1 MSLVIDVPPGIVA
14 LLLVPIDAQQPAG
27 YFDVE
32 DETYQAID
40 QEMVKLGGLHEAGI
54 DWPYIDEAA
63 RQYLATQCK
72 HFRIVAHLQTAWLR
86 TRQWPQWADALG
98 LLAGMVEQYWDSA
111 HPKPGPTGYLAK
123 RKQVKAL
130 LQRLSEAL
138 VGLDHLSFNPVHQ
151 ASAEQALT
159 RLHSRVEAA
168 QLDQCDLDTLHQ
180 ALARHAVQAV
190 ESPAATTVRGPWSQA
205 DAAFTPAFL
214 SSANPLPAGNEREQ
228 RRAVLSM
235 AELVNQQDVYD
246 PTGYQL
252 RRFGLW
258 AHLHA
263 APSVTRDRLTE
274 LMAVPRDIVAGYE
287 DALASN
293 AFDPGLLLRIE
304 KSVSAAPYWLRGSFL
319 AASVAARL
327 EMNEVADGIRQACA
341 RFVRRVPALMELCFS
356 DGTAFVDA
364 PTQAWLTGADGAE
377 RSSSS
382 AVQEYAGL
390 RDELVTQLN
399 HEGVEVV
406 LLRLQEMQAAYRA
419 PRQRCYATV
428 IAADV
433 LAARGLGWLATD
445 LCANVARVMQ
455 ATPAAQWEPDLYQ
468 KLVEQHPAE
477 LAAAMTAVK
486 G

>member
-14 LLLVPIDAQQPAG
+14 LLLAPIDVQQPAG

-40 QEMVKLGGLHEAGI
+40 QEMVKLGGLHEARI

-72 HFRIVAHLQTAWLR
+72 HFRIAAHLQTVWLR
-86 TRQWPQWADALG
+86 TRQWPQWADALC

-138 VGLDHLSFNPVHQ
+138 PALDQLSFNPAYQ
-151 ASAEQALT
+151 AQAEQALI
-159 RLHSRVEAA
+159 RLHRRVEAT
-168 QLDQCDLDTLHQ
+168 QLDQSDLDRLRQTL
-180 ALARHAVQAV
+180 AKRTMQAV
-190 ESPAATTVRGPWSQA
+190 EPPSGNSVRGSRPQA
-205 DAAFTPAFL
+205 DAALTPAFL
-214 SSANPLPAGNEREQ
+214 SGSNAVPAGNEREQ
-228 RRAVLSM
+228 RRAVLNM
-235 AELVNQQDVYD
+235 AEWVNQQDVYD

-263 APSVTRDRLTE
+263 APSVTRDRRTE
-274 LMAVPRDIVAGYE
+274 LTAVPRDIVASYE

-293 AFDPGLLLRIE
+293 AIDPGLLLRIE

-364 PTQAWLTGADGAE
+364 PTLAWMTGTDGAE
-377 RSSSS
+377 SSGSP
-382 AVQEYAGL
+382 VQEYAGL

-399 HEGVEVV
+399 QEGVEVV

-428 IAADV
+428 IAADL
-433 LAARGLGWLATD
+433 LAARGLAWLASD

-468 KLVEQHPAE
+468 KLLEQHPAE
-477 LAAAMTAVK
+477 LVSVMTAVK
-486 G
+486 D

>member
-14 LLLVPIDAQQPAG
+14 LLLAPIDAQQPAG

-40 QEMVKLGGLHEAGI
+40 QEMVKLGGLHEARI

-86 TRQWPQWADALG
+86 TRQWSQWADALS

-130 LQRLSEAL
+130 LLRLIEAL
-138 VGLDHLSFNPVHQ
+138 PGLDPLSFNSAHQ
-151 ASAEQALT
+151 ALAERALIQ
-159 RLHSRVEAA
+159 LDGRVKAA
-168 QLDQCDLDTLHQ
+168 QLDQSELDSLHQ
-180 ALARHAVQAV
+180 ALEKHAMQAV
-190 ESPAATTVRGPWSQA
+190 APASTNTVRGPRPQA
-205 DAAFTPAFL
+205 DAALTPAFL
-214 SSANPLPAGNEREQ
+214 SGSNAMSAGNEREQ
-228 RRAVLSM
+228 RRALLNM
-235 AELVNQQDVYD
+235 AEGVNQQDLYD

-258 AHLHA
+258 SHLHA
-263 APSVTRDRLTE
+263 APSVTRDRRTE

-293 AFDPGLLLRIE
+293 AVDPGLLLRIE

-341 RFVRRVPALMELCFS
+341 RFVRRVPALLELCFS

-364 PTQAWLTGADGAE
+364 PTQAWLSGTDGAE
-377 RSSSS
+377 SSGSS
-382 AVQEYAGL
+382 VQEYAGL

-399 HEGVEVV
+399 QEGVEVV

-428 IAADV
+428 IAADL
-433 LAARGLGWLATD
+433 LAARGLAWLATD

-477 LAAAMTAVK
+477 LATAMTAVK
-486 G
+486 D

>member
-1 MSLVIDVPPGIVA
+1 MPLVIDVPPGIVA
-14 LLLVPIDAQQPAG
+14 LLLAPIDPQQPAG

-32 DETYQAID
+32 DQTYQAID
-40 QEMVKLGGLHEAGI
+40 QEMVKLGGLHEVRI

-63 RQYLATQCK
+63 RQYLAVQCK
-72 HFRIVAHLQTAWLR
+72 HFRIVAHLQAVWLR
-86 TRQWPQWADALG
+86 TRQWQQWTDALN

-111 HPKPGPTGYLAK
+111 HPKPGPTGYPAK
-123 RKQVKAL
+123 RKQFRAL

-138 VGLDHLSFNPVHQ
+138 PALDHLSFNPAHQ
-151 ASAEQALT
+151 ALAEEALA
-159 RLHSRVEAA
+159 RLYSRVEPA
-168 QLDQCDLDTLHQ
+168 QLDSSDLDTLHR
-180 ALARHAVQAV
+180 ALARRAVQAV
-190 ESPAATTVRGPWSQA
+190 ESPQANIVRGSRPQA
-205 DAAFTPAFL
+205 DAALTQAFL
-214 SSANPLPAGNEREQ
+214 SNANVVPAGNEREQ
-228 RRAVLSM
+228 RRTVLNM
-235 AELVNQQDVYD
+235 AERVNQQDVYD

-263 APSVTRDRLTE
+263 APSVTRDRRTE
-274 LMAVPRDIVAGYE
+274 LMAVPRDITAAYE

-293 AFDPGLLLRIE
+293 AIDTVLLLRIE

-319 AASVAARL
+319 AAGVATRL
-327 EMNEVADGIRQACA
+327 EMNEVAEGIRQACA

-364 PTQAWLTGADGAE
+364 PTQAWLTGTDGAE
-377 RSSSS
+377 RSNSP
-382 AVQEYAGL
+382 VQEYAGL

-399 HEGVEVV
+399 QEGVEVV
-406 LLRLQEMQAAYRA
+406 LLRLQGMQAAYRA

-428 IAADV
+428 IAADL

-477 LAAAMTAVK
+477 LATALTAVK
-486 G
+486 D